1 MRPPASLTP
10 TAPLQAQELPHE
22 HGRPTRAEVS
32 SRGHWVWQAVRAKSA
47 ARDGSLLR
55 AQALRRP
62 WGRRCPPLG
71 SHVDLGSHCIHEG
84 QARGLSSDMGGV
96 VGTGITL
103 KKWAV
108 MSWVRAPSW
117 EKFLCKIVEASEEGR
132 RKTRVGG
139 HMLSLIPP
147 TPGCFHRLFSE
158 LEGGT
163 ASRMNLNR
171 NLTSFLLLP
180 SYPISSAQMTRNSD
194 QPPYMVHF
202 YKASC
207 RGTVPPVPD
216 CAQARAGTLR
226 SLKSQVWALSGFC
239 AQR

>member
-1 MRPPASLTP
+1 M
-10 TAPLQAQELPHE
+10 APLQAQELPHE
-22 HGRPTRAEVS
+22 DGRPTRAEVS

-55 AQALRRP
+55 AQVLRRP
-62 WGRRCPPLG
+62 WRRRCPPLG
-71 SHVDLGSHCIHEG
+71 LHVDLGSHCIHEG

-103 KKWAV
+103 KKWTV

-117 EKFLCKIVEASEEGR
+117 EKFLCKIVEASEKGR

-139 HMLSLIPP
+139 HMLSLLPP
-147 TPGCFHRLFSE
+147 HLAAFTGHSQSLRGNSLQNE
-158 LEGGT
+158 LE
-163 ASRMNLNR
+163 

-180 SYPISSAQMTRNSD
+180 LPYKLHTDDQNLRSASS
-194 QPPYMVHF
+194 YMVHF

-207 RGTVPPVPD
+207 GGTVPPIPD
-216 CAQARAGTLR
+216 SAQARAGTLR

>member
-22 HGRPTRAEVS
+22 DGRPTRAEVS

-147 TPGCFHRLFSE
+147 HLAAFTGCSQSLRGE
-158 LEGGT
+158 
-163 ASRMNLNR
+163 
-171 NLTSFLLLP
+171 
-180 SYPISSAQMTRNSD
+180 
-194 QPPYMVHF
+194 QPPE
-202 YKASC
+202 
-207 RGTVPPVPD
+207 
-216 CAQARAGTLR
+216 
-226 SLKSQVWALSGFC
+226 
-239 AQR
+239 